1 MWTDEFLKELAPL
14 ILLSEKKV
22 QDHYSNY
29 VKQNL
34 KKTWSVELDRFTS
47 LIDFRDY
54 AEDVLSLLATNFE
67 VDQPSAVTIDRLV
80 KSLKMTPSK
89 ENRKE
94 MTIAF
99 LEENALS
106 LSSKLCYGPFIQF
119 AIDVELKNYFDLAAG
134 LGKIRPVLSCSVEVI
149 EAVVKKIDTSKNMSV
164 DTLKS
169 YAVELGLSSLWPV
182 FALIKAHHDG
192 DVEELFLHVPLPKVF
207 GAPSC
212 VRNSLNRAKVST
224 SEKTCRLVLD
234 NAVIAGTDSL
244 CWKTSSGWITK
255 EALTAH
261 LIAALPGRR
270 SVWCLDPNTMKA
282 AVYTLE
288 PFRVVLEF
296 ELPFDDL
303 HDQRTNWIDCQR
315 DSEGALVLI
324 WGTINPLTG
333 ALHSQ
338 NVSALNEE
346 ALFSNEE
353 SEILASMA
361 PLPNRRRLGYKV
373 DWRDHGNL
381 LSVHHQVV
389 DAPGPVRKWTHNYDI
404 VFAETILLSLET
416 EGRPIEAIFGSP
428 KEMILLSPLS
438 AMQGLQLWTNQ
449 DEYKLKET
457 ARLPKCPKGQW
468 TSMTVNV

>member
-1 MWTDEFLKELAPL
+1 
-14 ILLSEKKV
+14 
-22 QDHYSNY
+22 
-29 VKQNL
+29 
-34 KKTWSVELDRFTS
+34 
-47 LIDFRDY
+47 
-54 AEDVLSLLATNFE
+54 
-67 VDQPSAVTIDRLV
+67 
-80 KSLKMTPSK
+80 
-89 ENRKE
+89 
-94 MTIAF
+94 
-99 LEENALS
+99 
-106 LSSKLCYGPFIQF
+106 
-119 AIDVELKNYFDLAAG
+119 
-134 LGKIRPVLSCSVEVI
+134 
-149 EAVVKKIDTSKNMSV
+149 
-164 DTLKS
+164 
-169 YAVELGLSSLWPV
+169 
-182 FALIKAHHDG
+182 
-192 DVEELFLHVPLPKVF
+192 
-207 GAPSC
+207 
-212 VRNSLNRAKVST
+212 
-224 SEKTCRLVLD
+224 
-234 NAVIAGTDSL
+234 
-244 CWKTSSGWITK
+244 
-255 EALTAH
+255 
-261 LIAALPGRR
+261 
-270 SVWCLDPNTMKA
+270 MKA
-282 AVYTLE
+282 AVYNLE
-288 PFRVVLEF
+288 PFRVVIEF
-296 ELPFDDL
+296 ELPFDML
-303 HDQRTNWIDCQR
+303 QDQRPNWIDCQR

-404 VFAETILLSLET
+404 VFADTILLSLET

-449 DEYKLKET
+449 DDEYKLKET